1 MLRRLAGL
9 MLALAG
15 MTAASAQV
23 QEQPGWAH
31 KMFSSDG
38 KAVLEHDFGSVPK
51 GAILQHRWPLSNIY
65 AVPLTIQTRVS
76 CDCVSVSVSQQTL
89 QPRQTGFLDIQ
100 MDTRRFVGA
109 KVVSVFFTVVHPQYT
124 STAILTIKGFCRTDV
139 ALNPGAVNFGI
150 VTPGQP
156 VQTAV
161 TVEYAGAL
169 PWQITGYAK
178 NDLFDVS
185 VSERYR
191 QPGRVGYQVQLSLK
205 PDAPAGAYKQEL
217 ALQTNDPSGPTLP
230 VPFEIVIQPT
240 LAVFPGQLRLAG
252 TKVGAAVEQKVSL
265 KNANHSFKIVDVEG
279 DGDGLAIVEPIPSA
293 DARKVHIL
301 TVRYTPSTAGPVN
314 RKLTFKTDDGKSA
327 TVTVEGAA
335 NP

>member
-9 MLALAG
+9 SLVLAG
-15 MTAASAQV
+15 LTAVSAQT

-31 KMFSSDG
+31 KMFSADG
-38 KAVLEHDFGSVPK
+38 KAVLEHDFGTVPK
-51 GAILQHRWPLSNIY
+51 GAILQHRWNLTNIY

-76 CDCVSVSVSQQTL
+76 CDCVSIALSSQTF
-89 QPRQTGFLDIQ
+89 QPRQTGHIDIQ
-100 MDTRRFVGA
+100 MDSRRFVGA

-161 TVEYAGAL
+161 TVDYAGAL
-169 PWQITGYAK
+169 PWQITGFGK
-178 NDLFDVS
+178 SDLFDVA
-185 VSERYR
+185 VAERYR

-217 ALQTNDPSGPTLP
+217 ALQTNDPAGPTLP

-240 LAVFPGQLRLAG
+240 LAVFPGQVRFASA
-252 TKVGAAVEQKVSL
+252 KVGSPSEHKVSL
-265 KNANHSFKIVDVEG
+265 KNMSRPFKILEVEG
-279 DGDGLAIVEPIPSA
+279 AGDGLAVVEPIPSS
-293 DARKVHIL
+293 DARPVHIL
-301 TVRYTPSTAGPVN
+301 TVRFTPAAPGPVN
-314 RKLTFKTDDGKSA
+314 RKLTFKTDDGRTA
-327 TVTVEGAA
+327 TVSIEGVAA
-335 NP
+335 P